1 MEKEEKSSDIHTF
14 FLKTCFKNFIQ
25 LSRIEKFR
33 FNKSNNKDLELFVKR
48 DDLIHKYISGNKIR
62 KLNQNIFSFYK
73 NKCKKLVTFGG
84 AFSNHLLAT
93 AALCNELSIDCV
105 GIVRGEELN
114 VNSNGILKKCSSLGM
129 QLNFVSR
136 SSFSKQKKMSG
147 LLVKDGIPTWFI
159 PEGGANLE
167 GIEGCK
173 EIVSENDEIFD
184 YYVVAQGT
192 TTTSIGIALALPP
205 SAKII
210 VVPVLKGFNSK
221 SEMKSLLNNVDL
233 WNVIKDKIIV
243 LDDFHFGGY
252 AKSTNELREF
262 ISEIN
267 QINKMQIEEVYTG
280 KALYALKNYLEKNFV
295 KNKKV
300 LFIHTGG
307 IFTDKN

>member
-1 MEKEEKSSDIHTF
+1 MEKEEKSSDIHAF
-14 FLKTCFKNFIQ
+14 FKNFIQ
-25 LSRIEKFR
+25 LSRIEKFNFR
-33 FNKSNNKDLELFVKR
+33 KSNNKDLELFVKR
-48 DDLIHKYISGNKIR
+48 DDLIHNYISGNKIR

-93 AALCNELSIDCV
+93 ASMSYELGIPCI

-114 VNSNGILKKCSSLGM
+114 AKSNFILSKCDSLGM
-129 QLNFVSR
+129 KLEFVSR
-136 SSFSKQKKMSG
+136 TNFLEQKKMSG
-147 LLVKDGIPTWFI
+147 LLVKDGIPTWFV

-173 EIVSENDEIFD
+173 EIVSENEEIFD

-221 SEMKSLLNNVDL
+221 SEMKSVLNNVDL

-267 QINKMQIEEVYTG
+267 QINEMQIEEVYTG
-280 KALYALKNYLEKNFV
+280 KALYALKNYLENNFV

>member
-114 VNSNGILKKCSSLGM
+114 INANVILKKCSSLGM
-129 QLNFVSR
+129 KLEFVSR
-136 SSFSKQKKMSG
+136 TNFLEKKKMSG
-147 LLVKDGIPTWFI
+147 FVFQDGIPTWFV

-173 EIVSENDEIFD
+173 EIVSENEEIFD

-221 SEMKSLLNNVDL
+221 SEMKSVLNNVDL

-252 AKSTNELREF
+252 AKSTPKLKDF
-262 ISEIN
+262 ISESN
-267 QINKMQIEEVYTG
+267 QLNGMQIEEVYTG
-280 KALYALKNYLEKNFV
+280 KALFALKNYVDKNAV

-307 IFTDKN
+307 VFTDKN

>member
-14 FLKTCFKNFIQ
+14 FKNFIQ
-25 LSRIEKFR
+25 LSRIEKFSFR
-33 FNKSNNKDLELFVKR
+33 KSNNKDLELFVKR
-48 DDLIHKYISGNKIR
+48 DDLIHNYISGNKIR

-114 VNSNGILKKCSSLGM
+114 ENSNGILKKCSSLGM

-136 SSFSKQKKMSG
+136 SSFSEQKKMSG
-147 LLVKDGIPTWFI
+147 LLVKDGIPTWFV

-173 EIVSENDEIFD
+173 EIVSENEEIFD

-221 SEMKSLLNNVDL
+221 SEMKSVLNNVDL

-267 QINKMQIEEVYTG
+267 QINEMQIEEVYTG
-280 KALYALKNYLEKNFV
+280 KALYALKNYLENNFV

>member
-14 FLKTCFKNFIQ
+14 FKNFIQ

-48 DDLIHKYISGNKIR
+48 DDLIHNYISGNKIR

-73 NKCKKLVTFGG
+73 NKCKKLVTYGG

-93 AALCNELSIDCV
+93 ASMCYELGIPCI

-114 VNSNGILKKCSSLGM
+114 AKSNFILSKCDSLGM
-129 QLNFVSR
+129 KLEFVSR
-136 SSFSKQKKMSG
+136 TNFSEQKKISG

-173 EIVSENDEIFD
+173 EIVSENEEIFD

-221 SEMKSLLNNVDL
+221 SEMKSVLNNVDL

-252 AKSTNELREF
+252 AKSTNELRDF

-267 QINKMQIEEVYTG
+267 QINEMQIEEVYTG

>member
-33 FNKSNNKDLELFVKR
+33 LNKSNNKDLELFVKR

-136 SSFSKQKKMSG
+136 SSFSKQKKMNG
-147 LLVKDGIPTWFI
+147 LLVKDRIPTWFV

-173 EIVSENDEIFD
+173 EIVFENEEIFD

-221 SEMKSLLNNVDL
+221 SEMKSVLNNVDL

-267 QINKMQIEEVYTG
+267 QINEMQIEEVYTG
-280 KALYALKNYLEKNFV
+280 KALYALRIYLEKNAV

>member
-1 MEKEEKSSDIHTF
+1 MEKEEKSSDIQTF
-14 FLKTCFKNFIQ
+14 LKNFIQ

-84 AFSNHLLAT
+84 AFSNHLLAS

-114 VNSNGILKKCSSLGM
+114 ENSNGILKKCSSLGM

-136 SSFSKQKKMSG
+136 SSFSEQKKMSG
-147 LLVKDGIPTWFI
+147 LLVKDGIPTWFV

-173 EIVSENDEIFD
+173 EIVSENEEIFD

-221 SEMKSLLNNVDL
+221 SEMKSVLNNVDL

-252 AKSTNELREF
+252 AKSTNELRDF
-262 ISEIN
+262 ICEIN
-267 QINKMQIEEVYTG
+267 QLNEMQIEEVYTG

>member
-14 FLKTCFKNFIQ
+14 FLKTFFKNFIQ
-25 LSRIEKFR
+25 LSRIEKFS
-33 FNKSNNKDLELFVKR
+33 FHKSNNKDLELFVKR
-48 DDLIHKYISGNKIR
+48 DDLIHNYISGNKIR

-73 NKCKKLVTFGG
+73 NKCKKLVTYGG

-93 AALCNELSIDCV
+93 ASMCYELGIPCI

-114 VNSNGILKKCSSLGM
+114 AKSNFILSKCDSLGM
-129 QLNFVSR
+129 KLEFVSR
-136 SSFSKQKKMSG
+136 TNFSEQKKISG

-173 EIVSENDEIFD
+173 EIVSENEEIFD

-192 TTTSIGIALALPP
+192 TTTSIGIALALPH

-221 SEMKSLLNNVDL
+221 SEMKSVLNNVDL

-252 AKSTNELREF
+252 AKSTNELRDF

-267 QINKMQIEEVYTG
+267 QINEMQIEEVYTG
-280 KALYALKNYLEKNFV
+280 KALYALKNYLENNFV

>member
-1 MEKEEKSSDIHTF
+1 MEKEEKSSDIHAF
-14 FLKTCFKNFIQ
+14 FKNFIQ
-25 LSRIEKFR
+25 LSRIEKFSFR
-33 FNKSNNKDLELFVKR
+33 KSNNKDLELFVKR
-48 DDLIHKYISGNKIR
+48 DDLIHNYISGNKIR

-114 VNSNGILKKCSSLGM
+114 AKSNFILSKCDLLGM
-129 QLNFVSR
+129 KLEFVSR
-136 SSFSKQKKMSG
+136 TNFSEQKKISG
-147 LLVKDGIPTWFI
+147 LLVKDGIPTWFV

-173 EIVSENDEIFD
+173 EIVAENEEIFD

-210 VVPVLKGFNSK
+210 VVPVLKGFDSK
-221 SEMKSLLNNVDL
+221 SEMKSVLNNVDL

-243 LDDFHFGGY
+243 FDDFHFGGY

-267 QINKMQIEEVYTG
+267 QINEMQIEEVYTG

>member
-1 MEKEEKSSDIHTF
+1 MEKEEKSSDIHAF
-14 FLKTCFKNFIQ
+14 FKNFIQ
-25 LSRIEKFR
+25 LSRIEKFS
-33 FNKSNNKDLELFVKR
+33 FHKSNNKDLELFVKR
-48 DDLIHKYISGNKIR
+48 DDLIHNYISGNKIR

-73 NKCKKLVTFGG
+73 NKCKKLVTYGG

-93 AALCNELSIDCV
+93 ASMSYELGIPCI

-114 VNSNGILKKCSSLGM
+114 AKSNFILSKCDSLGM

-136 SSFSKQKKMSG
+136 SSFSEQKKMSG
-147 LLVKDGIPTWFI
+147 LLDKDGIPTWFV

-173 EIVSENDEIFD
+173 EIVSENEEIFD

-221 SEMKSLLNNVDL
+221 SEMKSVLNNVDL

-267 QINKMQIEEVYTG
+267 KINEMQIEEVYTG
-280 KALYALKNYLEKNFV
+280 KALYALRNFLEKNFV
-295 KNKKV
+295 KNKKI

>member
-1 MEKEEKSSDIHTF
+1 MEKEEKSSDIQTF
-14 FLKTCFKNFIQ
+14 FKNFIQ

-48 DDLIHKYISGNKIR
+48 DDLIHNYISGNKIR

-93 AALCNELSIDCV
+93 AALCNELSIECV

-114 VNSNGILKKCSSLGM
+114 AKSNFILSKCDSLGM
-129 QLNFVSR
+129 KLEFVSR
-136 SSFSKQKKMSG
+136 TNFLEQKKMSG
-147 LLVKDGIPTWFI
+147 LLVKDGIPTWFV

-173 EIVSENDEIFD
+173 EIVSENEEIFD

-221 SEMKSLLNNVDL
+221 SEMKSVLNNVDL

-267 QINKMQIEEVYTG
+267 QINEMQIEEVYTG
-280 KALYALKNYLEKNFV
+280 KALYALKNYLENNFV

>member
-1 MEKEEKSSDIHTF
+1 MEKEEKSSDIQTF
-14 FLKTCFKNFIQ
+14 FKNFIQ

-136 SSFSKQKKMSG
+136 TNFSEQKKMSG
-147 LLVKDGIPTWFI
+147 LLVNDGIPTWFV

-173 EIVSENDEIFD
+173 EIVAENEEIFD

-210 VVPVLKGFNSK
+210 VVPVLKGFDSK

-233 WNVIKDKIIV
+233 WNIIKDKIIV

-252 AKSTNELREF
+252 AKSTNELSEF

-267 QINKMQIEEVYTG
+267 QLNEMQIEEVYTG
-280 KALYALKNYLEKNFV
+280 KALYALKNYLEKNTV

>member
-1 MEKEEKSSDIHTF
+1 MEKEEKSSDIQTF
-14 FLKTCFKNFIQ
+14 FKNFIQ

-114 VNSNGILKKCSSLGM
+114 INSNVILKKCSSLGM
-129 QLNFVSR
+129 KLEFVSR
-136 SSFSKQKKMSG
+136 TNFSEQKKMSG

-173 EIVSENDEIFD
+173 EIVAENEEIFD

-221 SEMKSLLNNVDL
+221 SEMKSVLNNVDL

-267 QINKMQIEEVYTG
+267 QINEMQIEEVYTG

>member
-1 MEKEEKSSDIHTF
+1 MEKEEKSSDIQTF
-14 FLKTCFKNFIQ
+14 FKNFIQ

-48 DDLIHKYISGNKIR
+48 DDLIHNYISGNKIR

-93 AALCNELSIDCV
+93 ASMCYELGIPCI

-114 VNSNGILKKCSSLGM
+114 AKSNFILSKCDSLGM
-129 QLNFVSR
+129 KLEFVSR
-136 SSFSKQKKMSG
+136 TNFSEQKKMSG
-147 LLVKDGIPTWFI
+147 LIVKDGIPTWFV

-173 EIVSENDEIFD
+173 EIVAENEEIFD

-210 VVPVLKGFNSK
+210 VVPVFKGFDSK

-243 LDDFHFGGY
+243 LGDFHFGGY

-267 QINKMQIEEVYTG
+267 QTNEMQIEEVYTG

>member
-1 MEKEEKSSDIHTF
+1 
-14 FLKTCFKNFIQ
+14 

-62 KLNQNIFSFYK
+62 KLKYNIFSFYK
-73 NKCKKLVTFGG
+73 NNCSLLVTFGG

-93 AALCNELSIDCV
+93 ASMCYELGIPCI
-105 GIVRGEELN
+105 GIVRGEELDAK
-114 VNSNGILKKCSSLGM
+114 SNFILSKCDSLGM
-129 QLNFVSR
+129 KLEFVSR
-136 SSFSKQKKMSG
+136 TNFSEQKKMSG
-147 LLVKDGIPTWFI
+147 SLVKDGIPTWFI

-173 EIVSENDEIFD
+173 EIVAENVEIFD

-210 VVPVLKGFNSK
+210 VVPVLKGFDSK
-221 SEMKSLLNNVDL
+221 SEMKSVLNNVDL

-267 QINKMQIEEVYTG
+267 QINEMKIEEVYTG
-280 KALYALKNYLEKNFV
+280 KALYALKNYLEKNAV
-295 KNKKV
+295 KNKKF

>member
-1 MEKEEKSSDIHTF
+1 MEKEEKSSDIQTF
-14 FLKTCFKNFIQ
+14 FKNFIQ

-136 SSFSKQKKMSG
+136 TNFSEQKKMSG
-147 LLVKDGIPTWFI
+147 LLVNDGIPTWFV

-173 EIVSENDEIFD
+173 EIVAENEEIFD

-210 VVPVLKGFNSK
+210 VVPVLKGFDSK

-233 WNVIKDKIIV
+233 WNIIKDKIIV

-267 QINKMQIEEVYTG
+267 QINEMQIEEVYTG
-280 KALYALKNYLEKNFV
+280 KALYALKNYLEKNTV

>member
-1 MEKEEKSSDIHTF
+1 MEKEEKSSDIQTF
-14 FLKTCFKNFIQ
+14 FKNFIQ

-136 SSFSKQKKMSG
+136 TNFSEQKKMSG
-147 LLVKDGIPTWFI
+147 LIVKDGIPTWFV

-173 EIVSENDEIFD
+173 EIVAENEEIFD

-221 SEMKSLLNNVDL
+221 SEMKSVLNNVDL

-267 QINKMQIEEVYTG
+267 QINEMQIEEVYTG

>member
-136 SSFSKQKKMSG
+136 SSFSEQKKMSG
-147 LLVKDGIPTWFI
+147 LLVKDGIPTWFV

-173 EIVSENDEIFD
+173 EIVSENEEIFD

-221 SEMKSLLNNVDL
+221 SEMKSVLNNVDL

>member
-1 MEKEEKSSDIHTF
+1 LEKEERSSDITN
-14 FLKTCFKNFIQ
+14 LFKNLIQ
-25 LSRIEKFR
+25 LSIIEKFR

-48 DDLIHKYISGNKIR
+48 DDIIHKYISGNKIR
-62 KLNQNIFSFYK
+62 KLKYNIFSFYK
-73 NKCKKLVTFGG
+73 NNCSLLVTFGG

-93 AALCNELSIDCV
+93 ASICYELGIPCI

-114 VNSNGILKKCSSLGM
+114 AKSNFILSKCDSFGM
-129 QLNFVSR
+129 KLEFVSR
-136 SSFSKQKKMSG
+136 TNFSEQKKMSG
-147 LLVKDGIPTWFI
+147 LLVKDGIPTWFV
-159 PEGGANLE
+159 PEGGANIK

-173 EIVSENDEIFD
+173 EIVSENEEIFD

-192 TTTSIGIALALPP
+192 TTTSIGIALALPL

-210 VVPVLKGFNSK
+210 VVPVLKGFDSK
-221 SEMKSLLNNVDL
+221 SEMKSVLNNVDL

-267 QINKMQIEEVYTG
+267 QINEMQIEEVYTG
-280 KALYALKNYLEKNFV
+280 KALYALKNYLEKNAV

>member
-14 FLKTCFKNFIQ
+14 FKNFIQ
-25 LSRIEKFR
+25 LSLIEKFR
-33 FNKSNNKDLELFVKR
+33 FSKSNNKDLELFVKR

-62 KLNQNIFSFYK
+62 KLNYNIYSFYK
-73 NKCKKLVTFGG
+73 NNCKSLVTFGG

-93 AALCNELSIDCV
+93 AALCNELSIPCV

-114 VNSNGILKKCSSLGM
+114 ETSNEILKKCSSLGM
-129 QLNFVSR
+129 HLVFVSR
-136 SSFSKQKKMSG
+136 TSFFEQKKMTG
-147 LLVKDGIPTWFI
+147 FVFQDGIPTWFV

-173 EIVSENDEIFD
+173 EIVTENEEIYD

-192 TTTSIGIALALPP
+192 TTTSIGIALALPA

-221 SEMKSLLNNVDL
+221 SEMKSLLNNEEL
-233 WNVIKDKIIV
+233 WNLIKDKIIV

-252 AKSTNELREF
+252 AKSTSKLKDF
-262 ISEIN
+262 ISEM
-267 QINKMQIEEVYTG
+267 NKLNEMQIEEVYTG
-280 KALYALKNYLEKNFV
+280 KALFALNDFFEKNIIE
-295 KNKKV
+295 NKKV

-307 IFTDKN
+307 LYKKSSN

>member
-1 MEKEEKSSDIHTF
+1 LEKEEKSSDIHTF
-14 FLKTCFKNFIQ
+14 FKNFIQ
-25 LSRIEKFR
+25 LSRIEKFSFR
-33 FNKSNNKDLELFVKR
+33 KSNNKDLELFVKR
-48 DDLIHKYISGNKIR
+48 DDLIHNYISGNKIR

-114 VNSNGILKKCSSLGM
+114 ENSNGILKKCSSLGM

-136 SSFSKQKKMSG
+136 SSFSEQKKMSG
-147 LLVKDGIPTWFI
+147 LLDKDGIPTWFV

-173 EIVSENDEIFD
+173 EIVSENEEIFD

-221 SEMKSLLNNVDL
+221 SEMKSVLNNVDL

-252 AKSTNELREF
+252 AKSTNELRDF

-280 KALYALKNYLEKNFV
+280 KALYALNNYMDKNVV

>member
-1 MEKEEKSSDIHTF
+1 MEKEEKSSDIQTF
-14 FLKTCFKNFIQ
+14 FKNFIQ

-93 AALCNELSIDCV
+93 AALCNELGIPCI

-114 VNSNGILKKCSSLGM
+114 VKSNFILSKCDSLGM
-129 QLNFVSR
+129 KLEFVSR
-136 SSFSKQKKMSG
+136 TNFSEQKKMSG
-147 LLVKDGIPTWFI
+147 LIVKDGIPTWFV

-173 EIVSENDEIFD
+173 EIVAENEEIFD

-221 SEMKSLLNNVDL
+221 SEMKSVLNNVDL

-267 QINKMQIEEVYTG
+267 QKNEMQIEEVYTG

-295 KNKKV
+295 KNKTV

>member
-14 FLKTCFKNFIQ
+14 FKNFIQ
-25 LSRIEKFR
+25 LSVIEKFR

-73 NKCKKLVTFGG
+73 NKCKKIVTFGG

-93 AALCNELSIDCV
+93 ASMCYELDIPCI

-114 VNSNGILKKCSSLGM
+114 AKSNFILSKCDSLGM
-129 QLNFVSR
+129 KLEFVSR
-136 SSFSKQKKMSG
+136 TNFSEQKKMSG
-147 LLVKDGIPTWFI
+147 LLDKDGIPTWFV

-173 EIVSENDEIFD
+173 EIVAENEEIFD

-221 SEMKSLLNNVDL
+221 SEMKSVLNNVDL

-243 LDDFHFGGY
+243 LDAFHFGGY
-252 AKSTNELREF
+252 AKSTNELSEF
-262 ISEIN
+262 ICEIN
-267 QINKMQIEEVYTG
+267 QLNEMQIEEVYTG
-280 KALYALKNYLEKNFV
+280 KALYALRNYLEKNAV

>member
-1 MEKEEKSSDIHTF
+1 LEKEEKSSDIHTF
-14 FLKTCFKNFIQ
+14 FLKTYFKNFIQ
-25 LSRIEKFR
+25 LSRIEKFS
-33 FNKSNNKDLELFVKR
+33 FNKSNNKDVELFVKR
-48 DDLIHKYISGNKIR
+48 DDLIHKYVSGNKIR

-93 AALCNELSIDCV
+93 AALSNELSIDCV

-173 EIVSENDEIFD
+173 EIVSENEEIFD

-221 SEMKSLLNNVDL
+221 SEMKSVLNNVDL

-267 QINKMQIEEVYTG
+267 QINEMKIEEVYTG
-280 KALYALKNYLEKNFV
+280 KALYALRNYLEKNFV

>member
-1 MEKEEKSSDIHTF
+1 MEKEEKSSDIQTF
-14 FLKTCFKNFIQ
+14 FKNFIQ

-136 SSFSKQKKMSG
+136 TNFSEQKKMSG
-147 LLVKDGIPTWFI
+147 LLVNDGIPTWFV

-173 EIVSENDEIFD
+173 EIVAENEEIFD

-221 SEMKSLLNNVDL
+221 SEMKSVLNNVDL

-252 AKSTNELREF
+252 AKSTNELRDF

-267 QINKMQIEEVYTG
+267 QINEMQIEEVYTG

>member
-136 SSFSKQKKMSG
+136 SSFSKQKKMNG
-147 LLVKDGIPTWFI
+147 FVFHDGIPTWFV

-173 EIVSENDEIFD
+173 EIVSENEEIFD

-210 VVPVLKGFNSK
+210 VVPVLKVFNSK
-221 SEMKSLLNNVDL
+221 SEMKSVLNNVDL

-243 LDDFHFGGY
+243 LDDFHFGDY

-267 QINKMQIEEVYTG
+267 QLNEMQIEEVYTG

>member
-1 MEKEEKSSDIHTF
+1 LEKEEKSSDIHTF
-14 FLKTCFKNFIQ
+14 FFKTFFKNFIQ
-25 LSRIEKFR
+25 LSRIEKFS
-33 FNKSNNKDLELFVKR
+33 FHKSNNKDLELFVKR
-48 DDLIHKYISGNKIR
+48 DDLIHNYISGNKIR

-114 VNSNGILKKCSSLGM
+114 ENSNGILKKCSSLGM

-136 SSFSKQKKMSG
+136 SSFSEQKKMSG
-147 LLVKDGIPTWFI
+147 LLVKDGIPTWFV

-173 EIVSENDEIFD
+173 EIVSENEEIFD

-221 SEMKSLLNNVDL
+221 SEMKSVLNFLNLKKNNSFFSIQNRFLKKIFNEYSITLMKFKNVH
-233 WNVIKDKIIV
+233 IINII
-243 LDDFHFGGY
+243 
-252 AKSTNELREF
+252 A
-262 ISEIN
+262 EIN
-267 QINKMQIEEVYTG
+267 LIKVYMILPIAIT
-280 KALYALKNYLEKNFV
+280 
-295 KNKKV
+295 
-300 LFIHTGG
+300 
-307 IFTDKN
+307 

>member
-1 MEKEEKSSDIHTF
+1 LEKEDKSSDIGTF
-14 FLKTCFKNFIQ
+14 FKNFIQ
-25 LSRIEKFR
+25 LSRIEKFY

-62 KLNQNIFSFYK
+62 KLKYNIFSFYK
-73 NKCKKLVTFGG
+73 NNCSLLVTFGG

-93 AALCNELSIDCV
+93 ASMCYELGIPCI

-114 VNSNGILKKCSSLGM
+114 AKSNFILSKCDSLGM
-129 QLNFVSR
+129 KLEFSSRTNFLE
-136 SSFSKQKKMSG
+136 QKKKSG
-147 LLVKDGIPTWFI
+147 LIVKKGILAWFV

-173 EIVSENDEIFD
+173 EIVSENEEIFD

-205 SAKII
+205 SSKII
-210 VVPVLKGFNSK
+210 VVPVLKGFDSK
-221 SEMKSLLNNVDL
+221 SEMKSLLDNVEL
-233 WNVIKDKIIV
+233 WNLIKDKIIV

-252 AKSTNELREF
+252 AKSTSKLKEF
-262 ISEIN
+262 ICDMN
-267 QINKMQIEEVYTG
+267 QLNEMQIEEVYTG
-280 KALYALKNYLEKNFV
+280 KALYALKNYLEKNCV

>member
-1 MEKEEKSSDIHTF
+1 MEKEEKSSDIHAF
-14 FLKTCFKNFIQ
+14 FKNFIQ
-25 LSRIEKFR
+25 LSRIEKFSFR
-33 FNKSNNKDLELFVKR
+33 KSNNKDLELFVKR
-48 DDLIHKYISGNKIR
+48 DDLIHNYISGNKIR

-93 AALCNELSIDCV
+93 AALCNELSIECV

-114 VNSNGILKKCSSLGM
+114 AKSNFILSKCDSLGM
-129 QLNFVSR
+129 KLEFVSR
-136 SSFSKQKKMSG
+136 TNFLEQKKMSG
-147 LLVKDGIPTWFI
+147 LLVKDGIPTWFV

-173 EIVSENDEIFD
+173 EIVSENEEIFD

-221 SEMKSLLNNVDL
+221 SEMKSVLNNVDL

-267 QINKMQIEEVYTG
+267 QINEMQIEEVYTG
-280 KALYALKNYLEKNFV
+280 KALYALNNYMDKNVV

-307 IFTDKN
+307 IFTNKN

>member
-14 FLKTCFKNFIQ
+14 FKNFIQ

-48 DDLIHKYISGNKIR
+48 DDLIHNYISGNKIR

-93 AALCNELSIDCV
+93 AALCNELSIDCD

-114 VNSNGILKKCSSLGM
+114 ENSNGILKKCSSLGM

-136 SSFSKQKKMSG
+136 SSFSEQKKMSG
-147 LLVKDGIPTWFI
+147 FVFQDGIPTWFV

-173 EIVSENDEIFD
+173 EIVAENEEIFD

-221 SEMKSLLNNVDL
+221 SEMKSVLNNVDL

-252 AKSTNELREF
+252 AKSTNELRDF
-262 ISEIN
+262 ICEIN
-267 QINKMQIEEVYTG
+267 QINEMQIEEVYTG

>member
-14 FLKTCFKNFIQ
+14 FKNFIQ
-25 LSRIEKFR
+25 LSRIEKFSFR
-33 FNKSNNKDLELFVKR
+33 KSNNKDLELFVKR
-48 DDLIHKYISGNKIR
+48 DDLIHNYISGNKIR

-136 SSFSKQKKMSG
+136 SSFSEQKKMSG
-147 LLVKDGIPTWFI
+147 LLVKDGIPTWFV

-173 EIVSENDEIFD
+173 EIVSENEEIFD

-221 SEMKSLLNNVDL
+221 SEMKSVLNNVDL

-267 QINKMQIEEVYTG
+267 QINEMQIEEVYTG
-280 KALYALKNYLEKNFV
+280 KALYALKNYLENNFV

>member
-14 FLKTCFKNFIQ
+14 FKNFIQ

-33 FNKSNNKDLELFVKR
+33 FRKSNNKDLELFVKR

-136 SSFSKQKKMSG
+136 SSFSEQKKMSG
-147 LLVKDGIPTWFI
+147 LLVKDGIPTWFV

-173 EIVSENDEIFD
+173 EIVAENEEIFD

-221 SEMKSLLNNVDL
+221 SEMKSVLNNVDL

-267 QINKMQIEEVYTG
+267 QINEMQIEEVYTG
-280 KALYALKNYLEKNFV
+280 KALYALKNYLEKNTV

>member
-14 FLKTCFKNFIQ
+14 FKNFIQ

-93 AALCNELSIDCV
+93 AALCNELSIECV

-114 VNSNGILKKCSSLGM
+114 AKSNFILSKCDSLGM
-129 QLNFVSR
+129 KLEFVSR
-136 SSFSKQKKMSG
+136 TNFSEQKKMSG
-147 LLVKDGIPTWFI
+147 LIVKDGIPTWFV

-173 EIVSENDEIFD
+173 EIVAENEEIFD

-221 SEMKSLLNNVDL
+221 SEMKSVLNNVDL

-267 QINKMQIEEVYTG
+267 QINEMQIEEVYTG

>member
-1 MEKEEKSSDIHTF
+1 MEKEEKSSDIQTF
-14 FLKTCFKNFIQ
+14 FKNFIQ

-93 AALCNELSIDCV
+93 ASMCYELGIPCI

-114 VNSNGILKKCSSLGM
+114 AKSNFILSKCDSLGM
-129 QLNFVSR
+129 KLEFVSR
-136 SSFSKQKKMSG
+136 TNFSEQKKMSG
-147 LLVKDGIPTWFI
+147 LLVKDGIPTWFV

-173 EIVSENDEIFD
+173 EIVAENEEIFD

-221 SEMKSLLNNVDL
+221 SEMKSVLNNVDL

-267 QINKMQIEEVYTG
+267 QINEMQIEEVYTG

>member
-14 FLKTCFKNFIQ
+14 FKNFIQ

-48 DDLIHKYISGNKIR
+48 DDLIHNYISGNKIR

-114 VNSNGILKKCSSLGM
+114 AKSNFILSKCDSLGM
-129 QLNFVSR
+129 KLEFVSR
-136 SSFSKQKKMSG
+136 TNFSEQKKMSG
-147 LLVKDGIPTWFI
+147 LLVKDGIPTWFV

-173 EIVSENDEIFD
+173 EIVSENEEIFD

-221 SEMKSLLNNVDL
+221 SEMKSVLNNVDL

-267 QINKMQIEEVYTG
+267 QINEMQIEEVYTG

>member
-1 MEKEEKSSDIHTF
+1 MEKEEKSSDIQTF
-14 FLKTCFKNFIQ
+14 FKNFIQ

-48 DDLIHKYISGNKIR
+48 DDLIHNYISGNKIR

-114 VNSNGILKKCSSLGM
+114 AKSNFILSKCDSLGM
-129 QLNFVSR
+129 KLEFVSR
-136 SSFSKQKKMSG
+136 TNFLEQKKMSG
-147 LLVKDGIPTWFI
+147 LLVKDGIPTWFV

-173 EIVSENDEIFD
+173 EIVSENEEIFD

-221 SEMKSLLNNVDL
+221 SEMKSVLNNVDL

-267 QINKMQIEEVYTG
+267 QINEMQIEEVYTG